1 MPPSTRK
8 PNQRNSVKKESIE
21 KKGRIPKNPAAI
33 NRHHANIP
41 TSLDDLGEDIRLN
54 KYVAHCGICSRR
66 KASEY
71 IFEGLVKVNGVVI
84 KEPGH
89 RISPKDEVRY
99 REEVIQPEVRKVY
112 ILLNKP
118 KNAVTT
124 ASDEKGRRTVFDLIG
139 KDVPERIFSVG
150 RLDRATTGLLLLTND
165 GDLSKRLAHPK
176 HKVKKVYHVFL
187 DKPVTAAHI
196 NSIGKGLT
204 LEDGLALV
212 DGVSHVKGKDK
223 TEVGIELHIGK
234 NRIVRRIFEHL
245 GYRVV
250 KLDRMY
256 FGGLTKKDLPR
267 GRYRF
272 LSEKEIIMLKHFT

>member
-8 PNQRNSVKKESIE
+8 PNQRNSVKKESIK
-21 KKGRIPKNPAAI
+21 KKGRIPKNPGAI
-33 NRHHANIP
+33 NQQHANIP
-41 TSLDDLGEDIRLN
+41 TSLDDLGADIRLN

-71 IFEGLVKVNGVVI
+71 IFEGLVKVNGEII

-99 REEVIQPEVRKVY
+99 RGEVIQPEVRKVY

-118 KNAVTT
+118 KDAVTT

-139 KDVPERIFSVG
+139 NDVPERIFSVG

-165 GDLSKRLAHPK
+165 GDLAKRLAHPK
-176 HKVKKVYHVFL
+176 HKVKKIYHVFL
-187 DKPVTAAHI
+187 DKPVSDAHI

-204 LEDGLALV
+204 LKDGLALV

-223 TEVGIELHIGK
+223 NEVGIELHIGK

-245 GYRVV
+245 GYRVL

-272 LSEKEIIMLKHFT
+272 LGEKEIIMLKHFT

>member
-1 MPPSTRK
+1 MPFDRKNNNRK
-8 PNQRNSVKKESIE
+8 PFRKEQKHE
-21 KKGRIPKNPAAI
+21 KRTSSGPRSL
-33 NRHHANIP
+33 NRMGTPI
-41 TSLDDLGEDIRLN
+41 TSSLEDLGEDIRLN

-71 IFEGLVKVNGVVI
+71 IFEGLVKVNGELI

-99 REEVIQPEVRKVY
+99 RDKVIQPETRKMYV
-112 ILLNKP
+112 LLNKP
-118 KNAVTT
+118 KNVVTT

-139 KDVPERIFSVG
+139 SDVPERIFSVG
-150 RLDRATTGLLLLTND
+150 RLDMGTTGLLLLTND
-165 GDLSKRLAHPK
+165 GDLSKKLAHPK
-176 HKVKKVYHVFL
+176 HKVKKIYHVIL
-187 DKPVTAAHI
+187 DKPVTNNDLAL
-196 NSIGKGLT
+196 IGKGLT
-204 LEDGLALV
+204 LEDGLAMV
-212 DGVSHVKGKDK
+212 DGVSHIKDK
-223 TEVGIELHIGK
+223 AKNEVGIELHIGK

-245 GYRVV
+245 GYDVV

-272 LSEKEIIMLKHFT
+272 LAEQEIIMLKHFT

>member
-8 PNQRNSVKKESIE
+8 PKQRNSVKKETIE

-33 NRHHANIP
+33 NQQHVNIP

-71 IFEGLVKVNGVVI
+71 IFEGLVKVNGTVI

-99 REEVIQPEVRKVY
+99 RDEVIQPEVRKVY

-118 KNAVTT
+118 KDAVTT

-196 NSIGKGLT
+196 NSIDKGLT